1 MRSLKKLRV
10 LAVIMTVASIA
21 ACAAG
26 IFITVKGIVEI
37 MHLVSAGEAV
47 RKAVAPVVME
57 LAEGLVLGVHYFF
70 VSKFFIHSLKHGVP
84 FTYEGAREIRILGYE
99 SIVLP
104 ILAWIVSAIAYSGVR
119 TPFMVMEISAYEI
132 VLGFALIL
140 ASYAVEYG
148 TDKIEMG
155 HLGHEQIRYLEEHY
169 PDILNEAR
177 IAVRGTDRKLDAE
190 QLKAYRNEQDSA
202 DRNN

>member
-37 MHLVSAGEAV
+37 IHLVSAGEAV

-104 ILAWIVSAIAYSGVR
+104 ILAWIVSTIAYSGIR
-119 TPFMVMEISAYEI
+119 TPFMVMEISAYET

>member
-37 MHLVSAGEAV
+37 IHLVSAGEAV